1 MTGAGPL
8 RRLNERT
15 PERGWW
21 LLLQALRLQ
30 PPWTAEELAHPRQAL
45 EVASRSSKSSLQRLR
60 GA

>member
-1 MTGAGPL
+1 MTGAGQL

-15 PERGWW
+15 PEYGWF

-45 EVASRSSKSSLQRLR
+45 EKASRSTAHLQRLR